1 MKKAS
6 SLNGCLRPPAKTQYA
21 DSGLLSQIG
30 EALPERPARY
40 ARIGNKTMAA
50 MTNVTSTQLPH
61 GEQDPRRWFAVVT
74 TPQHEKAA
82 FRHLDYGGIETFL
95 PTYESARVWKN
106 RQKVK
111 VELPLFPTYLFV
123 RIDQG
128 DRGHVLRTPGVRRL
142 VGNSREPLSLPDRE
156 IEFLRT
162 SLSGQK
168 AEPYA
173 DLLEGQRVRIKS
185 GAMRGVEGWLV
196 RKSSEWRFVLTVHL
210 IHHHVALEVDASTLE
225 PILN

>member
-1 MKKAS
+1 
-6 SLNGCLRPPAKTQYA
+6 
-21 DSGLLSQIG
+21 
-30 EALPERPARY
+30 
-40 ARIGNKTMAA
+40 
-50 MTNVTSTQLPH
+50 MTNPFSSPSPSE
-61 GEQDPRRWFAVVT
+61 EQQPRSWFAAVT

-82 FRHLDYGGIETFL
+82 LRHLDFSGIETFL
-95 PTYESARVWKN
+95 PTYHSSRIWKN

-123 RIDQG
+123 RIDQAE
-128 DRGHVLRTPGVRRL
+128 RGRVLRTPGVRQL

-162 SLSGQK
+162 SLLEQK

-173 DLLEGQRVRIKS
+173 GLVEGQRVRIKS
-185 GAMRGVEGWLV
+185 GSMRGVEGFLV
-196 RKSSEWRFVLTVHL
+196 RKSSEWRFILTVQL

-225 PILN
+225 PITH

>member
-1 MKKAS
+1 
-6 SLNGCLRPPAKTQYA
+6 
-21 DSGLLSQIG
+21 
-30 EALPERPARY
+30 
-40 ARIGNKTMAA
+40 MAT
-50 MTNVTSTQLPH
+50 MTNLTSAQLPH
-61 GEQDPRRWFAVVT
+61 EQQDPRRWFAVVT

-82 FRHLDYGGIETFL
+82 FRHLDFGGIETFL
-95 PTYESARVWKN
+95 PTYESSRVWKN

-128 DRGHVLRTPGVRRL
+128 ERARVLRTPGVRQL

-162 SLSGQK
+162 SLLEQK

-173 DLLEGQRVRIKS
+173 GLSKAS
-185 GAMRGVEGWLV
+185 GSASRAAPMRGVEGWLV
-196 RKSSEWRFVLTVHL
+196 RKCSEWRFVLTVQL
-210 IHHHVALEVDASTLE
+210 IHHHVAVEVDASTLE
-225 PILN
+225 PIVH

>member
-1 MKKAS
+1 
-6 SLNGCLRPPAKTQYA
+6 
-21 DSGLLSQIG
+21 LLSQIG
-30 EALPERPARY
+30 EALPERSYTYTLCA
-40 ARIGNKTMAA
+40 ALDKTMAT

-61 GEQDPRRWFAVVT
+61 EEQDPRRWFAVVT

-82 FRHLDYGGIETFL
+82 FRHLDFGGIETFL

-128 DRGHVLRTPGVRRL
+128 ERGQVLRTPGVRKL
-142 VGNSREPLSLPDRE
+142 VGNSREPLSVADRE

-162 SLSGQK
+162 NLLEK
-168 AEPYA
+168 NAEPHA
-173 DLLEGQRVRIKS
+173 GLIAGQRARVKS
-185 GAMRGVEGWLV
+185 GPMQGVEGWLV
-196 RKSSEWRFVLTVHL
+196 RKSGGWRFILTVQL
-210 IHHHVALEVDASTLE
+210 IHQQVAVEVDASTLE
-225 PILN
+225 PIITG